1 MNFSEKIKEIRKK
14 EGISQ
19 EQLAERI
26 GVSRQAITKWETGKG
41 LPDVENMVII
51 AEIFKTTIDEL
62 LMDSVKK
69 AAPGTSVY
77 TSETIYDIDC
87 EKHFDINIGSASA
100 ILLSSGKDE
109 KLHIKLSSETLENLD
124 STFKIKLDEKKS
136 RLDVICLNKN
146 KLSRYE
152 AEESLTVEI
161 MLPDKYSDSCEIE
174 ASVKLLEISNLHLN
188 RLEYDGDAEEVLISE
203 SSGSLELTAKTD
215 YEITVDKITG
225 RLDINQ
231 WKAKTILHIPE
242 EKLVSVVNKGRKCK
256 VYYLKDGKET
266 EYGKDAEMGKGTEQE
281 NPGDGENEISVSGIF
296 SELVVDVTK

>member
-1 MNFSEKIKEIRKK
+1 MNFSEKLKEIRKK

-19 EQLAERI
+19 EQLAEKI

-62 LMDSVKK
+62 LMDS
-69 AAPGTSVY
+69 AAKITPETSVY

-87 EKHFDINIGSASA
+87 EKHFDVNIGSAAA
-100 ILLSSGKDE
+100 IMLSSGGDE
-109 KLHIKLSSETLENLD
+109 KLHIKLSSETLENID
-124 STFKIKLDEKKS
+124 SMFKIKLDERKNK
-136 RLDVICLNKN
+136 LDVICLNKN

-161 MLPDKYSDSCEIE
+161 ILPDKYSDSCEI
-174 ASVKLLEISNLHLN
+174 AANVKLLAVRNLHLN
-188 RLEYDGDAEEVLISE
+188 RLEYDGDAEQILISD

-225 RLDINQ
+225 KLDINQ
-231 WKAKTILHIPE
+231 WKAKTIIHIPE
-242 EKLVSVVNKGRKCK
+242 KNLVNVINKGRKCNI
-256 VYYLKDGKET
+256 YYVKDGK
-266 EYGKDAEMGKGTEQE
+266 AASCE
-281 NPGDGENEISVSGIF
+281 NAADSENEIRVSGIF
-296 SELVVDVTK
+296 SELVVDLTK

>member
-1 MNFSEKIKEIRKK
+1 MNFSEKLKEIRKK

-19 EQLAERI
+19 EQLAEKI
-26 GVSRQAITKWETGKG
+26 GVTRQAITKWETGKG

-69 AAPGTSVY
+69 TAPETFLY

-87 EKHFDINIGSASA
+87 EKHFDVNIGSAA
-100 ILLSSGKDE
+100 TIMLSSGNDE
-109 KLHIKLSSETLENLD
+109 KLHVKLSSETFENLD
-124 STFKIKLDEKKS
+124 SMFKIKLDDRKN

-161 MLPDKYSDSCEIE
+161 IFPNKYSGTCEIT
-174 ASVKLLEISNLHLN
+174 AGVKLLAINDLHLN
-188 RLEYDGDAEEVLISE
+188 RLEYDGDAEQILISDC
-203 SSGSLELTAKTD
+203 SGSLELTAKTD
-215 YEITVDKITG
+215 YDITVDKIRG

-231 WKAKTILHIPE
+231 WKAKAVIHIPE
-242 EKLVSVVNKGRKCK
+242 ENIVNVINKGRKCN
-256 VYYLKDGKET
+256 VYYVKEGKAA
-266 EYGKDAEMGKGTEQE
+266 EYEYVTDS
-281 NPGDGENEISVSGIF
+281 ENEISISGIF
-296 SELVVDVTK
+296 SELVVDLLRETK

>member
-1 MNFSEKIKEIRKK
+1 MNFSEKLKEIRKK

-19 EQLAERI
+19 EQLAEKI

-62 LMDSVKK
+62 LMDSVTKE
-69 AAPGTSVY
+69 ASEISVY

-87 EKHFDINIGSASA
+87 EKHFDVSIGSAA
-100 ILLSSGKDE
+100 RVLLSSGDDE

-124 STFKIKLDEKKS
+124 TMFKIKLDERKN
-136 RLDVICLNKN
+136 RLDVFCINKN

-152 AEESLTVEI
+152 AEESLAVEI
-161 MLPDKYSDSCEIE
+161 VFPCKYSESCEIA
-174 ASVKLLEISNLHLN
+174 ASVKLLAIRHLHLN
-188 RLEYDGDAEEVLISE
+188 RLEYDGDAEQVLVSD

-215 YEITVDKITG
+215 YEITVDKIAG

-231 WKAKTILHIPE
+231 WKAKAVLHIPE
-242 EKLVSVVNKGRKCK
+242 KSMVNVLNKGRKCY
-256 VYYLKDGKET
+256 VYYIKEGKSIEC
-266 EYGKDAEMGKGTEQE
+266 KNIVDS
-281 NPGDGENEISVSGIF
+281 ENEISVSGIF
-296 SELVVDVTK
+296 SELVVDLT

>member
-1 MNFSEKIKEIRKK
+1 MNFSEKLKEIRKK

-19 EQLAERI
+19 EQLAEKI

-62 LMDSVKK
+62 LMDSVIK
-69 AAPGTSVY
+69 AVPETPAY
-77 TSETIYDIDC
+77 ISETIYDIDC
-87 EKHFDINIGSASA
+87 EKHFDVNIGSAAA
-100 ILLSSGKDE
+100 IMLSSGDDE

-124 STFKIKLDEKKS
+124 SIFKIKLDDSKNK
-136 RLDVICLNKN
+136 LDVICLNKN

-161 MLPDKYSDSCEIE
+161 ILPNKYSDHCEIA
-174 ASVKLLEISNLHLN
+174 ASVKLLSIRNLRLN
-188 RLEYDGDAEEVLISE
+188 RLEYDGDAEQVIVSD

-215 YEITVDKITG
+215 YEITVNKITG

-231 WKAKTILHIPE
+231 WKAKTILHIPQE
-242 EKLVSVVNKGRKCK
+242 NIVNVVNKGRKCN
-256 VYYLKDGKET
+256 VYYVKAGKET
-266 EYGKDAEMGKGTEQE
+266 EYE
-281 NPGDGENEISVSGIF
+281 NVSDSENQISVSGIF
-296 SELVVDVTK
+296 SEMVIDLTI